1 MGSGSVLIFSS
12 TAVQGPLMNGLD
24 SAPHA
29 QTEFVWENVGLYE
42 AHRHA
47 LSSPFMLGACV
58 PTRLFFFFIGQPC
71 YAWLYNI
78 NLHHATYIS
87 SFFNFVLCHNHT
99 TSMGF
104 FDEAI
109 KKLDDLSQEVGKHAI
124 NAAAEVNKHVPPST
138 FQSLENFGE
147 EAGKH
152 VGATAD
158 DVWKALLG
166 AGNEI
171 GKYAGPTAE
180 EVWKKLDVLGQEAGK
195 HIGGVVD
202 DAKKFEWDAAA
213 DMKSWI
219 KKNPGHTAADFKSW
233 IEAHPKQAAGILAG
247 ILAPPLAIA
256 AVPVM
261 LGGLGFTAGGVA
273 AGMCTLYA

>member
-1 MGSGSVLIFSS
+1 
-12 TAVQGPLMNGLD
+12 
-24 SAPHA
+24 
-29 QTEFVWENVGLYE
+29 
-42 AHRHA
+42 
-47 LSSPFMLGACV
+47 
-58 PTRLFFFFIGQPC
+58 
-71 YAWLYNI
+71 
-78 NLHHATYIS
+78 
-87 SFFNFVLCHNHT
+87 
-99 TSMGF
+99 MGF

-124 NAAAEVNKHVPPST
+124 NAAAEVNKHVLPST

-152 VGATAD
+152 VGITAD

-171 GKYAGPTAE
+171 GKHAESTAE
-180 EVWKKLDVLGQEAGK
+180 DVWKKLDVLGQEAGK
-195 HIGGVVD
+195 HIGGVVE

-213 DMKSWI
+213 DVKSWI

-233 IEAHPKQAAGILAG
+233 VEAHPKQAAGILAG